1 MNKWIL
7 IFMFI
12 TLPCLALA
20 AEKPVNKKSE
30 NINAKIDQLFKS
42 VDADGDGRISKEE
55 AEQKAPAIA
64 ENFDKIDANHDE
76 ALNKKEFKA
85 FWTAAE
91 KKRRE
96 FSQRL
101 EQADL
106 DKNGMLSKAESG
118 ALPNLNARFDA
129 IDSNHDGQLVIKE
142 ISDYL
147 RAQASAENVSA
158 PAATAQ

>member
-1 MNKWIL
+1 MSKWIL
-7 IFMFI
+7 SLALIAV
-12 TLPCLALA
+12 PCLALA
-20 AEKPVNKKSE
+20 TEKPEGKKSE

-42 VDADGDGRISKEE
+42 VDTNGNGKISKEE

-64 ENFDKIDANHDE
+64 ENFDKIDANHDG

-85 FWTAAE
+85 FWATAE

-101 EQADL
+101 QQADL
-106 DKNGMLSKAESG
+106 DKNGKLSEEEAK
-118 ALPNLNARFDA
+118 ALPNLSARFNE
-129 IDSNHDGQLVIKE
+129 IDGNHDGQLVIKE

-147 RAQASAENVSA
+147 RAQASAGNASA
-158 PAATAQ
+158 TPAP

>member
-1 MNKWIL
+1 MSKWIL
-7 IFMFI
+7 SFMFI

-20 AEKPVNKKSE
+20 AEKPVGKKSE

-42 VDADGDGRISKEE
+42 VDANGDGKISKEE

-64 ENFDKIDANHDE
+64 ENFDKIDANHDK
-76 ALNKKEFKA
+76 ALNKKEFKS
-85 FWTAAE
+85 FWAAAE

-106 DKNGMLSKAESG
+106 DKNGMLSKEESG
-118 ALPNLNARFDA
+118 ALPNLNARFDE

-147 RAQASAENVSA
+147 RAQASIGNTSA
-158 PAATAQ
+158 TPAQ

>member
-7 IFMFI
+7 SFIFF
-12 TLPCLALA
+12 TLPCITLA
-20 AEKPVNKKSE
+20 AEKPVGKKPES
-30 NINAKIDQLFKS
+30 INTRISQLFNS
-42 VDADGDGRISKEE
+42 ADMNRDGKISKEE
-55 AEQKAPAIA
+55 AEQKAPGIA

-76 ALNKKEFKA
+76 ALDKKEFKA
-85 FWTAAE
+85 FWATAE

-106 DKNGMLSKAESG
+106 DKNGKLSEEEAK
-118 ALPNLNARFDA
+118 ALPNLSARFSE
-129 IDSNHDGQLVIKE
+129 IDGNHDGQLVIKE

-147 RAQASAENVSA
+147 RAQASAGNASA
-158 PAATAQ
+158 TAATAQ